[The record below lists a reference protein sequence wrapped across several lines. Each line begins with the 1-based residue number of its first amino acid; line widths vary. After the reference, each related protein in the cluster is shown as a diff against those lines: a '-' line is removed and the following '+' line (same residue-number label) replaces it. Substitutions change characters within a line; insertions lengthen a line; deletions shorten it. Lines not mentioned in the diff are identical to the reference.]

1 MGPGILGGVARTEVR
16 NPLADLLM
24 AQPALPLNSLGAL
37 PVAVPDEARPFL
49 QALLNAPGW
58 ALGFLDR
65 ELCLRWANDT
75 LAEQTALPLA
85 HQLGR
90 SVAELWP
97 GLAPALLPLCAR
109 ALDGEAIQGE
119 RVTVS
124 TDPSPHAEKIHLR
137 LTLLPAVSG
146 GSLAGLTLLLQDE
159 SAQVREE
166 ELLRESESRLRALLD
181 LSCDGYLLLDHRGTV
196 VEASRG
202 SASLFGYTLE
212 GLVGQPLSRFL
223 APESRKTAQDYQR
236 VEMPYEL
243 TVLRPGGQRLPI
255 QVLGREVTLQGKAA
269 CLVALWDLTGKK
281 AAEEAA
287 SRAEYLREQLL
298 GVVGHDLRTPLNTLQ
313 LGISALQLD
322 GKLEERHT
330 RQLTIMGRAA
340 RRMERMIHDL
350 LDFTRARL
358 AGGIPVTPAPMAMG
372 AVIERVVEE
381 YRLAHPEHPIAASTE
396 GDMAGHWDEA
406 RLAQLLDNLLQNAL
420 RHGFQDIPIQLGVK
434 GEPSGV
440 LVTVLNKGPLLPPEE
455 REAIF
460 EPFRRGKR
468 PAGEGLGLGL
478 YIAKQIAES
487 HGGRITVES
496 SLEQGTSFK
505 VWLPRRPSSAR

>member
-1 MGPGILGGVARTEVR
+1 
-16 NPLADLLM
+16 M
-24 AQPALPLNSLGAL
+24 AQPALPLNTLGAPPL
-37 PVAVPDEARPFL
+37 AVPEEARPLL
-49 QALLNAPGW
+49 QTLLNAPGW

-65 ELCLRWANDT
+65 ELRLRWANDT
-75 LAEQTALPLA
+75 LAELTAHPPSY
-85 HQLGR
+85 QLGR
-90 SVAELWP
+90 PVAELWP
-97 GLAPALLPLCAR
+97 GLAPALLPLCTR
-109 ALDGEAIQGE
+109 ALAGEAIPGE
-119 RVTVS
+119 RVTVVS
-124 TDPSPHAEKIHLR
+124 DPSPQGEKLHLR

-146 GSLAGLTLLLQDE
+146 GTLAGLTLLLQDE
-159 SAQVREE
+159 TAQVREE
-166 ELLRESESRLRALLD
+166 ELLRESEFRLKALLD
-181 LSCDGYLLLDHRGTV
+181 LSCDGYLLLSKGTV

-223 APESRKTAQDYQR
+223 APESRKTAQDNQAS
-236 VEMPYEL
+236 EMPYEL
-243 TVLRPGGQRLPI
+243 TVLRPGGQRVPI
-255 QVLGREVTLQGKAA
+255 QVLGREVPFHGKTA

-287 SRAEYLREQLL
+287 TRAEYLREQLL

-313 LGISALQLD
+313 LGISVLQMD
-322 GKLEERHT
+322 GKLEERQA
-330 RQLTIMGRAA
+330 RQLTIMGRAS

-358 AGGIPVTPAPMAMG
+358 AGGIPVTPTPMTMG
-372 AVIERVVEE
+372 AVIERVVDE
-381 YRLAHPEHPIAASTE
+381 YRLAHPEHPIVPSAE
-396 GDMAGHWDEA
+396 GDLAGHWDEA
-406 RLAQLLDNLLQNAL
+406 RLGQLLDNLLQNAL
-420 RHGFQDIPIQLGVK
+420 RHSFQDVPIQLSVK

-440 LVTVLNKGPLLPPEE
+440 LLTVLNKGPLLPPEE

-496 SLEQGTSFK
+496 SVEQGTSFK
-505 VWLPRRPSSAR
+505 VWLPRRPSSR

>member
-1 MGPGILGGVARTEVR
+1 
-16 NPLADLLM
+16 M

-37 PVAVPDEARPFL
+37 PVAVPEEARPFL

-65 ELCLRWANDT
+65 ELRLRWANET
-75 LAEQTALPLA
+75 LAEQTAHPLSY
-85 HQLGR
+85 QLGR
-90 SVAELWP
+90 TVAELWP

-109 ALDGEAIQGE
+109 ALAGEAIQGE
-119 RVTVS
+119 QVTVS
-124 TDPSPHAEKIHLR
+124 ADPSPHGEKLYLR

-159 SAQVREE
+159 TARVREE
-166 ELLRESESRLRALLD
+166 ELLRESESRLKALLD
-181 LSCDGYLLLDHRGTV
+181 LSCDGYLLLDKGTV

-202 SASLFGYTLE
+202 SASLFGSPQE

-223 APESRKTAQDYQR
+223 APESRKTAQDYQMAE
-236 VEMPYEL
+236 VPYEL
-243 TVLRPGGQRLPI
+243 TVLRPGGQRIPI
-255 QVLGREVTLQGKAA
+255 QVLGREVTLRGKAA
-269 CLVALWDLTGKK
+269 YLVALWDLSGKK

-313 LGISALQLD
+313 LGISALQMD
-322 GKLEERHT
+322 GKLEERQT
-330 RQLTIMGRAA
+330 RHLTIMGRAA

-358 AGGIPVTPAPMAMG
+358 AGGIPVTPVPMAMG

-381 YRLAHPEHPIAASTE
+381 YRLAHPEYPIVHSTD

-420 RHGFQDIPIQLGVK
+420 RHSFQDTPIQLGVK

-478 YIAKQIAES
+478 YISKQIAES

-496 SLEQGTSFK
+496 SHEQGTSFK
-505 VWLPRRPSSAR
+505 VWLPRRPSSSR